1 MPACSAQAFT
11 GLDFYRQFKMK
22 QDNCILSIFGATGD
36 LAHRKLLPA
45 LYYLEK
51 ESLIN
56 QNFRVVCIA
65 RKEKTHE
72 GYRIEASDSIRHFS
86 RAKIDEAILEKLV
99 SRIYYTRLEFSNS
112 MDYPKLRALMEGIS
126 GSNSSNC
133 DMIFYLAVPSS
144 LFGTIIGN
152 LKRHGLAKKRSSSNA
167 YSRIMFEK
175 PFGNGLSSAV
185 SLNKTITKVFHE
197 KQIYRI
203 DHYMAKE
210 LVQNLLVLRFANSIF
225 EPLWNKKYIDHVQIT
240 VAETLGVGSRAD
252 YYENAGALRDV
263 LQNHMMQLLA
273 LVAMEAPKS
282 IDAGDISEKKV
293 KVLKSIQKLTRKDAE
308 RSCVLGQY
316 SEGVVNGKNAAG
328 YRQEQGVNP
337 LSCTETYAAL
347 KLRIN
352 NNMWKNVPF
361 YLRTGKRL
369 KDKSTEIA
377 VIYKKLPRSLF
388 SKQNPGSNRLVI
400 RVQPYEGITLQFNA
414 KVPGNK
420 VIIDDVGMDFCHE
433 CTFGANSPEA
443 YERLLYDIMA
453 GDQTLFTRWGEVE
466 NAWKIIDPLVKFSKD
481 LKLNKYEAGT
491 WGPLEADKLIEK
503 DGRKW
508 IEPKKPSYAELLDNK
523 KQA

>member
-1 MPACSAQAFT
+1 
-11 GLDFYRQFKMK
+11 MK
-22 QDNCILSIFGATGD
+22 QNNCILSIFGATGD
-36 LAHRKLLPA
+36 LTQRKLLPA

-51 ESLIN
+51 ENHLN
-56 QNFRVVCIA
+56 QNFRVICIA
-65 RKEKTHE
+65 RKEKTRE
-72 GYRIEASDSIRHFS
+72 DYRKEASGSIRHFS
-86 RAKIDEAILEKLV
+86 RAKIDEAILERLI
-99 SRIYYTRLEFSNS
+99 SRIYYIQLDFSDSEGYSRLRNF
-112 MDYPKLRALMEGIS
+112 MEDIS
-126 GSNSSNC
+126 GINSSDC
-133 DMIFYLAVPSS
+133 GMIFYLAVPSS

-152 LKRHGLAKKRSSSNA
+152 LKQHGLAKKQRSSKA

-175 PFGNGLSSAV
+175 PFGNDLSSAV
-185 SLNKTITKVFHE
+185 RLNNTITKVFHE

-240 VAETLGVGSRAD
+240 VAETIGVGSRAD
-252 YYENAGALRDV
+252 YYENAGALRDM

-282 IDAGDISEKKV
+282 INAEDISDKKV
-293 KVLKSIQKLTRKDAE
+293 KVLRSIRKLTKKDAE
-308 RSCVLGQY
+308 KSCVLGQY
-316 SEGVVNGKNAAG
+316 GSGVIGGKNVSA
-328 YRQEQGVNP
+328 YTQESGVNP
-337 LSCTETYAAL
+337 LSNTETYAAL
-347 KLRIN
+347 KLGISN
-352 NNMWKNVPF
+352 KMWKNVPF

-377 VIYKKLPRSLF
+377 VIYKKVPRGLF
-388 SKQNPGSNRLVI
+388 SKQNPGSNHLVI

-433 CTFGANSPEA
+433 CTFGSNSPEA

-453 GDQTLFTRWGEVE
+453 GDQTLFTRWNEVE
-466 NAWKIIDPLVKFSKD
+466 SAWKIVDPLIKFSKD
-481 LKLNKYEAGT
+481 LKLSKYDSGT

-503 DGRKW
+503 DNRRW
-508 IEPKKPSYAELLDNK
+508 IEPKKPAYAELLDNK
-523 KQA
+523 MTGNNI

>member
-1 MPACSAQAFT
+1 
-11 GLDFYRQFKMK
+11 MK
-22 QDNCILSIFGATGD
+22 QNNCILSIFGATGD
-36 LAHRKLLPA
+36 LTQRKLLPA

-51 ESLIN
+51 ENHLN
-56 QNFRVVCIA
+56 QNFRVICIA

-72 GYRIEASDSIRHFS
+72 DYRKGASDSIRHFS
-86 RAKIDEAILEKLV
+86 RAKIDEAVLEKLV
-99 SRIYYTRLEFSNS
+99 SRICYMQMEFSNS
-112 MDYPKLRALMEGIS
+112 ADYRKLRNFMEDIS
-126 GSNSSNC
+126 GINSSDC

-144 LFGTIIGN
+144 LFGAIIGN
-152 LKRHGLAKKRSSSNA
+152 LKQNGLAKNQASSKA
-167 YSRIMFEK
+167 YGRIMFEK
-175 PFGNGLSSAV
+175 PFGSDLSSALK
-185 SLNKTITKVFHE
+185 LNKTITKVFHE
-197 KQIYRI
+197 KQVYRI

-240 VAETLGVGSRAD
+240 VAETIGVGSRAN

-273 LVAMEAPKS
+273 FVAMEAPKS
-282 IDAGDISEKKV
+282 IDARDISDKKV
-293 KVLKSIQKLTRKDAE
+293 KVLGAIQKLTKKDAE
-308 RSCVLGQY
+308 KSCILGQY
-316 SEGVVNGKNAAG
+316 TKGMVNEKKVSG

-337 LSCTETYAAL
+337 ISATETYAAL
-347 KLRIN
+347 KLGIN
-352 NNMWKNVPF
+352 NKMWKNVPF

-377 VIYKKLPRSLF
+377 VIYKKVPRGLF
-388 SKQNPGSNRLVI
+388 SKHDPAGNHLII

-433 CTFGANSPEA
+433 CTFGSNSPEA

-453 GDQTLFTRWGEVE
+453 DDQTLFTRWGEVE
-466 NAWKIIDPLVKFSKD
+466 SAWKIIDPLIKFSKD
-481 LKLNKYEAGT
+481 LKLNKYGAGT

-508 IEPKKPSYAELLDNK
+508 VEPKKPAYAELLDSKRTGNSI
-523 KQA
+523 